1 MTADHF
7 VQARTKTMKANFVSQ
22 ADIEAAHTEA
32 AICAEGTLFT
42 ADDLYSL
49 WADACAA
56 DDYAYDP
63 RSIYEEAL
71 RRPPLV

>member
-1 MTADHF
+1 M
-7 VQARTKTMKANFVSQ
+7 KTNFVSQ

-32 AICAEGTLFT
+32 AICAEGTPFT